1 MSEPGEV
8 PSPARRAGDGAKDP
22 YVRALTRP
30 ADRLFWLYMLR
41 SLAGGPLFPLV
52 ALILYFKF
60 HTLRYRFDDEGVT
73 VSWGI
78 LLRQESLLGYVKIQ
92 DIHVHRGPVERWM
105 GLATVQIQ
113 TAAGSSDAEVLLEG
127 LEDHDAV
134 RDFLYRR
141 MRGHEHDHE
150 GLPDPGVTVVAP
162 AALDSEA
169 EALALLRGL
178 KDELDGA
185 RRALEARR

>member
-1 MSEPGEV
+1 VSEPGVET
-8 PSPARRAGDGAKDP
+8 PPNKDAD
-22 YVRALTRP
+22 VRALTRP
-30 ADRLFWLYMLR
+30 ADRLLWLYMIR
-41 SLAGGPLFPLV
+41 SLALGPLFPLM
-52 ALILYFKF
+52 ALLLYFKF
-60 HTLRYRFDDEGVT
+60 KTLTYRFDDEGVT

-78 LLRQESLLGYVKIQ
+78 LVRQESLTGYVKIQ
-92 DIHVHRGPVERWM
+92 DIHVHRGFVERWM
-105 GLATVQIQ
+105 GLATVQVQ
-113 TAAGSSDAEVLLEG
+113 TAGGGTHGEVLLEG

-141 MRGHEHDHE
+141 MRGHEQDHD
-150 GLPDPGVTVVAP
+150 TQP
-162 AALDSEA
+162 AAAAVAGAEHTASEA